1 MDDGYIYIIGR
12 KYQEM
17 QLPRRILIEVI
28 KTLEKLN
35 YIKKAQGGV
44 KTQTIFFKCQNMGAN
59 KTKSFLGWQS
69 RSAMLSGIST
79 SSS

>member
-17 QLPRRILIEVI
+17 QLPRRILIDVI

-44 KTQTIFFKCQNMGAN
+44 KTQTNFFQVPEHGR
-59 KTKSFLGWQS
+59 Q
-69 RSAMLSGIST
+69 
-79 SSS
+79 